1 MLRYFLLSKHYR
13 SPIDFTSEGMDDAER
28 ALSRVYQSLRETE
41 KALTR
46 SKWKKTA
53 LPEDIRKEW
62 DGLEQ
67 AFIDALDDDLNTAQ
81 ALGHVFS
88 MTRIVNRLLEDKAL
102 KAAEGTKDIL
112 NSYKERLG
120 RVASITGLFGQDPA
134 AFLNELRAR
143 RCERLHIDVSQVE
156 ELLAQRLDARK
167 NKDFQ
172 RSDEIRA
179 QISALGVEVRDTPEG
194 QVWDL
199 A

>member
-1 MLRYFLLSKHYR
+1 
-13 SPIDFTSEGMDDAER
+13 MDDAER
-28 ALSRVYQSLRETE
+28 ALSRVYQSMREAE

-46 SKWKKTA
+46 AKWKKTA
-53 LPEDIRKEW
+53 LPEDLRKEW

-67 AFIDALDDDLNTAQ
+67 AFISALDDDLNTAQ

-88 MTRIVNRLLEDKAL
+88 MTRIVNRLLDDKAL
-102 KAAEGTKDIL
+102 RASEGTREIL
-112 NSYKERLG
+112 NSYRERLG
-120 RVASITGLFGQDPA
+120 RVAGITGLFGEEPET
-134 AFLNELRAR
+134 FLQKLRAR
-143 RCERLHIDVSQVE
+143 RCENLHIAPKKVE
-156 ELLAQRLDARK
+156 ELLAQRLEARR

-179 QISALGVEVRDTPEG
+179 QIAALGVEVRDTPEG